1 MNMDMLLSMSL
12 PVEIFSTFHRFDN
25 YYIDD
30 MQYGDLSDLDF
41 QRYAMS
47 WEGSLAFEAQDHFG
61 LGKEDITRELYKNFR
76 FFRIWFFLQRHR
88 DYAYKPLMT
97 NFNAHVHIKGGV

>member
-12 PVEIFSTFHRFDN
+12 PVEIFSTFYRYDN

-41 QRYAMS
+41 QRYVTS
-47 WEGSLAFEAQDHFG
+47 WEGTLAFKRRTTLVSAKKISLASFIKTFASLVSGFFYNG
-61 LGKEDITRELYKNFR
+61 IAITPVNL
-76 FFRIWFFLQRHR
+76 L
-88 DYAYKPLMT
+88 
-97 NFNAHVHIKGGV
+97 

>member
-30 MQYGDLSDLDF
+30 MQYGDLS
-41 QRYAMS
+41 
-47 WEGSLAFEAQDHFG
+47 
-61 LGKEDITRELYKNFR
+61 
-76 FFRIWFFLQRHR
+76 
-88 DYAYKPLMT
+88 
-97 NFNAHVHIKGGV
+97 